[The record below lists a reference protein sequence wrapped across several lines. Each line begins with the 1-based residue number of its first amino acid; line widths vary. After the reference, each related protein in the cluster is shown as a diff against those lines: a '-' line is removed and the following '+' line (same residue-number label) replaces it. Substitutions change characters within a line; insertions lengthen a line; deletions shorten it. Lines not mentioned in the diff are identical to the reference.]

1 MRRQLCDALVAR
13 SRSVNNMIF
22 LTGDVGFNTLEPL
35 QEAMG
40 ERFINAG
47 VAEQNMVGVAAA
59 LAAQELEVWIY
70 SIAPF
75 LYARSFEHIRNDI
88 CFHQLPVKLIGSGG
102 GYGYGVLGPTHHAI
116 DDYGALLTMPGM
128 SVVVPA
134 FDEDV
139 EAVITRAAS
148 SRGPT
153 YLRIGRGESP
163 PGWPVPAYRPWR
175 ELTSGGGPTVVAV
188 GPIAGTY
195 LECFEAMPDERRPNL
210 WVIGA
215 LPLDC
220 NPIPEKFL
228 VNLERS
234 GKLVVVEEHVRR
246 GSFASELLLDL
257 TERGSAPKRFA
268 HLCAR
273 AQSCGS
279 QGSQRFLRAQSGLDE
294 ATMLSALANV

>member
-13 SRSVNNMIF
+13 SRSVNDMIF

-128 SVVVPA
+128 SVLVPA

-139 EAVITRAAS
+139 EAVVTRAAS
-148 SRGPT
+148 SPGPT
-153 YLRIGRGESP
+153 YLRIATGLACARLSAVAGIDLGRRPDRRRGWSYCRDVSGVLRGHARRAAADPVGRRRSAPRLQPDPREVSGES
-163 PGWPVPAYRPWR
+163 R
-175 ELTSGGGPTVVAV
+175 ELRKA
-188 GPIAGTY
+188 
-195 LECFEAMPDERRPNL
+195 R
-210 WVIGA
+210 
-215 LPLDC
+215 
-220 NPIPEKFL
+220 
-228 VNLERS
+228 
-234 GKLVVVEEHVRR
+234 RR
-246 GSFASELLLDL
+246 GRA
-257 TERGSAPKRFA
+257 
-268 HLCAR
+268 CAAR
-273 AQSCGS
+273 I
-279 QGSQRFLRAQSGLDE
+279 LRL
-294 ATMLSALANV
+294 